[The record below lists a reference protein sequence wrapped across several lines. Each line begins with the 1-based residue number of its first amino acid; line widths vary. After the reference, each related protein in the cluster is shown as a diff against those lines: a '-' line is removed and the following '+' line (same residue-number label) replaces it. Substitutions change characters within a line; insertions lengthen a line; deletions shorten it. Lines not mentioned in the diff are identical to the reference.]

1 MFTGVRE
8 MMAKQKIEKQKI
20 TRVEK
25 PWGHELIWAKTG
37 DYVGKILHIKAGHKL
52 SLQYHQKKEETIM
65 VWTGKMTF
73 VFENE
78 KGVLE
83 EIAMSAG
90 EAHHIPTGR
99 KHRMIAVEDCDVFE
113 VSTPQLDDVV
123 RLEDGYGR
131 TGTSK
136 A

>member
-1 MFTGVRE
+1 
-8 MMAKQKIEKQKI
+8 MAKQSIQ
-20 TRVEK
+20 RVEK

-37 DYVGKILHIKAGHKL
+37 DYVGKILHIKKGHKL
-52 SLQYHQKKEETIM
+52 SLQYHQKKEETIL
-65 VWTGKMTF
+65 VYSGKMNF

-78 KGVLE
+78 KGELQ
-83 EIAMSAG
+83 EILLSAG

-131 TGTSK
+131 VGSPN